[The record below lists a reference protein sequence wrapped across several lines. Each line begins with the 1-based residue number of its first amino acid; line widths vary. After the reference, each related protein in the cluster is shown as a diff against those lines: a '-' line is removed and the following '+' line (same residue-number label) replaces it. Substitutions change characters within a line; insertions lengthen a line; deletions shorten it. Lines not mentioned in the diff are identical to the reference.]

1 MGTCVTGID
10 AHGATHRRCSNNYA
24 NETNEFPNDHFRVCI
39 SNNCNT
45 DIFPTN
51 RLHCYQCNGEPECDF
66 INWDSTELST
76 NKLKPEACSTFSVL
90 DQCFAYLSDSKWFNL
105 FFSIKTQFEYFHSFE
120 EGTIYRGCLTDPSE
134 ERLLCDQQTPNKSSR
149 CVKCGESGCNDMPKM
164 REPLLSCVHC
174 SESEECA
181 FGQSRE
187 KAILCKSS
195 IQFGN
200 EESCFTHFNYG
211 KLEKQFPLNF

>member
-1 MGTCVTGID
+1 MGFRVFFRPQFQDFQECVECNSLERPDCARNTTLNTSKVCNNYLGTCITGID

-66 INWDSTELST
+66 INRDSTELST

-90 DQCFAYLSDSKWFNL
+90 DQCFAYLSDSK
-105 FFSIKTQFEYFHSFE
+105 
-120 EGTIYRGCLTDPSE
+120 
-134 ERLLCDQQTPNKSSR
+134 
-149 CVKCGESGCNDMPKM
+149 
-164 REPLLSCVHC
+164 
-174 SESEECA
+174 
-181 FGQSRE
+181 
-187 KAILCKSS
+187 
-195 IQFGN
+195 
-200 EESCFTHFNYG
+200 
-211 KLEKQFPLNF
+211 